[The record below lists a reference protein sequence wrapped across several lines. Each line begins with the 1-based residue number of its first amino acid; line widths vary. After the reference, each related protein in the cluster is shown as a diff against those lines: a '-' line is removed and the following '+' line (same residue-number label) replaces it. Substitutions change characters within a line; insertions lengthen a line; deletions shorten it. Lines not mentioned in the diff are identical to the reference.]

1 MEKSIIENKIKEIQE
16 MLNKKL
22 NPLDYITDEK
32 QEEVYLYLIKQI
44 DNQYFNGQIMR
55 PRLEEWLNNID
66 KTDCYTICQSIF
78 SSIEYEIEFDENFNG
93 GSICRETEM
102 FRYLEYLG
110 IWVDWIE
117 YQNLEIYQE
126 IIKKKYK
133 QKIKRKDNAVIPDS
147 YRIILKDMLEDV
159 DVINML
165 EEAGIIE
172 QIGKVYEQMKEC
184 LSKINKN
191 EEAEIFTFVHIEKP

>member
-1 MEKSIIENKIKEIQE
+1 MDELMMRERLYLQESMDNAIMNAYKKAGKEI
-16 MLNKKL
+16 N
-22 NPLDYITDEK
+22 
-32 QEEVYLYLIKQI
+32 IKQI
-44 DNQYFNGQIMR
+44 INNVSYIS
-55 PRLEEWLNNID
+55 EES
-66 KTDCYTICQSIF
+66 KTDLKVGDQIISVNGKSI
-78 SSIEYEIEFDENFNG
+78 SSLAELKEIVEQLSEN
-93 GSICRETEM
+93 EK
-102 FRYLEYLG
+102 
-110 IWVDWIE
+110 V
-117 YQNLEIYQE
+117 NL
-126 IIKKKYK
+126 
-133 QKIKRKDNAVIPDS
+133 KIKRKDNAVIPDS